1 MVTVSYDHRLC
12 DVTSPYVYIYNDS
25 RREFGFSPDQSVFNF
40 CSTATRWG
48 GERARAW
55 ASARRGKWGQL
66 TLWKN
71 G

>member
-1 MVTVSYDHRLC
+1 MPCYTHKMVIVSYDHRLC

-48 GERARAW
+48 V
-55 ASARRGKWGQL
+55 RGRGHGRPHVGA
-66 TLWKN
+66 N
-71 G
+71 GVS